1 MPMSAASPASRV
13 TNTGS
18 MSWGLFSPIWASLAL
33 FHRSLPSSHTS
44 RASTCPGTVFSVPCR
59 QRSMATSLTRLLHVD
74 MSYNLISGV
83 IPPAIANLTRL
94 IVLEMSRNLITG
106 QVPVELSNL
115 SNLRGFDLS
124 YNQLHG
130 IIPSSLAMLRQLGYI
145 ILTANNL
152 SGNIAEA
159 IFINCTMLAFE
170 IGGNNLFGE
179 IPRTASSTLSSTQ
192 LPYSTST
199 PTI

>member
-1 MPMSAASPASRV
+1 
-13 TNTGS
+13 
-18 MSWGLFSPIWASLAL
+18 
-33 FHRSLPSSHTS
+33 
-44 RASTCPGTVFSVPCR
+44 
-59 QRSMATSLTRLLHVD
+59 MATSLTRLLHVD

-83 IPPAIANLTRL
+83 IPPAIANLTSL

-115 SNLRGFDLS
+115 NNLRGFDLS

-170 IGGNNLFGE
+170 IGGNYLSGE
-179 IPRTASSTLSSTQ
+179 IPRTASSTLFDSIAILNLYSNNLIGTLPRWLANCSSLMLLDAEDNVLADE
-192 LPYSTST
+192 LPTSIISGRGRGT
-199 PTI
+199 SRTCIRPTISFGATTTMATAT